1 VGGWNV
7 DAGTVDAEPV
17 NADPVAPISPS
28 GRLGGIFG
36 SLLRREPQTMDS
48 LFAFSLS
55 CVVGTPPHSAVTYTV
70 RSYRPP
76 LRGGHSSYVPPS
88 ASRRA
93 RESASSPKERAVQA
107 DCVCGLCL
115 RTVSSDCVYV
125 FVWTVCLRLGYEYCY
140 EVKGIAF
147 SCFFMV

>member
-17 NADPVAPISPS
+17 NADPVALISPS

-107 DCVCGLCL
+107 DCVCGHSLS
-115 RTVSSDCVYV
+115 VSPSPAGMAGDNPPS
-125 FVWTVCLRLGYEYCY
+125 RRRRD
-140 EVKGIAF
+140 GIH
-147 SCFFMV
+147 SVLVG